1 MGGGGGAWKVAYA
14 DFVTA
19 MMAFFMVMWLTSQSQ
34 EVKSAVAEHFKNPGG
49 KRLSGMDA
57 RSFIPS
63 ANNGNGNR
71 RPVKAKGSK
80 KSDGEAK
87 HREMTDEGER
97 SNVGSIVPFA
107 LNSFEVNQDGREI
120 LLALIPELE
129 GKQHRIEVRGHAANN
144 GGNGNQA
151 AVDAWSIAFRRA
163 LSVSQFLIDN
173 GIDPRRIRTSAAG
186 NSEPRFKEDR
196 VDPNLDSRVEVFVLS
211 EIFED
216 PSSISER
223 LISNK
228 SLDAEA
234 AEIEAKQKAQE
245 SSEPKSGGH

>member
-1 MGGGGGAWKVAYA
+1 
-14 DFVTA
+14 
-19 MMAFFMVMWLTSQSQ
+19 LRNTSRTQ
-34 EVKSAVAEHFKNPGG
+34 VV
-49 KRLSGMDA
+49 
-57 RSFIPS
+57 
-63 ANNGNGNR
+63 
-71 RPVKAKGSK
+71 GSR

-97 SNVGSIVPFA
+97 SNVGAIVSFE
-107 LNSFEVNQDGREI
+107 LNSFDLNEKGRD
-120 LLALIPELE
+120 LLLTLIPELE

-144 GGNGNQA
+144 GGNVNQA
-151 AVDAWSIAFRRA
+151 AMDAWSIAFRRA

-196 VDPNLDSRVEVFVLS
+196 VDPDLDSRVFVLS
-211 EIFED
+211 EIFEE

-228 SLDAEA
+228 SLDAQA
-234 AEIEAKQKAQE
+234 AEIESQQKAKE
-245 SSEPKSGGH
+245 SSGPKGGGH

>member
-1 MGGGGGAWKVAYA
+1 
-14 DFVTA
+14 
-19 MMAFFMVMWLTSQSQ
+19 
-34 EVKSAVAEHFKNPGG
+34 
-49 KRLSGMDA
+49 
-57 RSFIPS
+57 
-63 ANNGNGNR
+63 
-71 RPVKAKGSK
+71 
-80 KSDGEAK
+80 
-87 HREMTDEGER
+87 
-97 SNVGSIVPFA
+97 
-107 LNSFEVNQDGREI
+107 
-120 LLALIPELE
+120 
-129 GKQHRIEVRGHAANN
+129 
-144 GGNGNQA
+144 
-151 AVDAWSIAFRRA
+151 VDALSIAFRRA